1 MRSGTFGYGRRVAS
15 GHFDAHSSVSA
26 PGDRLHF
33 PDSPL
38 GGLRIPSSPLIAL
51 RHPGG
56 CFARVANPIA
66 KFFIRDLVSRKTGLT
81 L

>member
-1 MRSGTFGYGRRVAS
+1 MVAES
-15 GHFDAHSSVSA
+15 RPRQMAIARQPV
-26 PGDRLHF
+26 RLHF